1 MKGQR
6 YRFFRNENPFDGE
19 TSCELHIS
27 IETEESGNK
36 DSSSNVNQPVA
47 VGYSFDATIECQ
59 VSSFVSDHNEN
70 NKASDLDVGTA
81 YDLEL
86 CKTSEDDQKHFS
98 TTIARGTFIPTSI
111 SFKADNKKTV
121 TSTIKLEGTEE
132 RTV

>member
-6 YRFFRNENPFDGE
+6 YRFFKDENPFHCE

-36 DSSSNVNQPVA
+36 DNISNANQPVA
-47 VGYSFDATIECQ
+47 VGYSFDATIESQ
-59 VSSFVSDHNEN
+59 ISVFVSDHNEN
-70 NKASDLDVGTA
+70 YKASDLSVGTP

-86 CKTSEDDQKHFS
+86 CKTSESDQAHGLL
-98 TTIARGTFIPTSI
+98 TIASGRFIPTSI

-121 TSTIKLEGTEE
+121 TSTIKLEGTGVL
-132 RTV
+132 TV